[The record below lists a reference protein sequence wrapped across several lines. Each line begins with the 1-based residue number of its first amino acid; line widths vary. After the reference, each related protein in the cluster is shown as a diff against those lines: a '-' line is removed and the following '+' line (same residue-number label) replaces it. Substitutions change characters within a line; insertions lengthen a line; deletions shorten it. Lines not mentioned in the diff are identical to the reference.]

1 MQSNN
6 KETIKYA
13 LYNKEG
19 KVLLPYNSDKLEIL
33 TNNLIRKNNKN
44 GVYIL
49 NSCGTQIS
57 NTAYKKNRIK
67 LFTNFKFSVLNMV
80 TN

>member
-44 GVYIL
+44 TYLRVKEG
-49 NSCGTQIS
+49 
-57 NTAYKKNRIK
+57 RIIK
-67 LFTNFKFSVLNMV
+67 TEFIY
-80 TN
+80 